1 MTGDKY
7 EKPLFIEMDFEEAIE
22 RFGRTDPKEVKES
35 IERAKEKQPP
45 EPNAPATTKTR
56 RKATPSGRP

>member
-7 EKPLFIEMDFEEAIE
+7 EPPLFIDMDFGEALE
-22 RFGRTDPKEVKES
+22 RFGQTDPKEVKES

-45 EPNAPATTKTR
+45 GSKTPATTKTR
-56 RKATPSGRP
+56 RKATPSSRT